1 MTIYEK
7 LEIKKLQW
15 HINKETPKISG
26 SSSGEEMLTFTQSQM
41 LEQPKVDIFSYNR
54 GLGRKIN

>member
-41 LEQPKVDIFSYNR
+41 LEQPKVDIFSY
-54 GLGRKIN
+54 RKSFKQ